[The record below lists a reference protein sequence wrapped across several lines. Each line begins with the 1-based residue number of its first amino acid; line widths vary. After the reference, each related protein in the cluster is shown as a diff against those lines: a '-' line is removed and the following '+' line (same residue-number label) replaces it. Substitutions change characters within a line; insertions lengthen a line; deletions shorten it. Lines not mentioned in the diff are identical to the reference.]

1 MDNQH
6 SLCIYVLYNNYINL
20 HRSLISTSR
29 KLLEIHTFIMSLFY
43 KYEAMANIE
52 MILNQ
57 IGQTIDKRH
66 GLISSINLRGLY
78 DYRIFYIIMPE
89 CLCVSLDRNTV
100 ALSII
105 HYICDRRVAGRTV
118 YPT

>member
-1 MDNQH
+1 
-6 SLCIYVLYNNYINL
+6 
-20 HRSLISTSR
+20 
-29 KLLEIHTFIMSLFY
+29 
-43 KYEAMANIE
+43 MANIE

-66 GLISSINLRGLY
+66 GLISSINLRGL
-78 DYRIFYIIMPE
+78 DDHRIFYIITPE
-89 CLCVSLDRNTV
+89 FLWVSLNRNNV

-105 HYICDRRVAGRTV
+105 YYICDRRVMGRTV